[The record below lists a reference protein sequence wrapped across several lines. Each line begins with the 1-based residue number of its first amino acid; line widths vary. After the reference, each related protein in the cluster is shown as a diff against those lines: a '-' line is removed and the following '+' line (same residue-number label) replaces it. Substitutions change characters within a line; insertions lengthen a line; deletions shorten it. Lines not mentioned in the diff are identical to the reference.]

1 MIGSNNLPDL
11 PNGWVW
17 MSLGASHIISLPA
30 MNSTASL
37 KKLNTVSL
45 VSDQIE
51 KDVEQNL
58 KRAERLRQSILKR
71 VFEGTLRSTQVSLRE
86 TSDMLRTLC
95 EMCLKIIGI
104 GGKCYG

>member
-1 MIGSNNLPDL
+1 MIGSNDLPDL

-17 MSLGASHIISLPA
+17 MRVGASHIISLPSP
-30 MNSTASL
+30 NSTASL

-71 VFEGTLRSTQVSLRE
+71 AFEGTLRSTQIPLRG
-86 TSDMLRTLC
+86 TSDIFRTLG
-95 EMCLKIIGI
+95 EMCLKIIGR